1 MEQIT
6 LLIADDHNI
15 LRQGLIDVLRPY
27 NDIVVVDEAENG
39 QELINKYEKRK
50 PNVVLTDIE
59 MPIKSGLEA
68 AEEIIRKDANA
79 KILFLSMYFDEDN
92 IYKVDSIGGKGLL
105 SKEIFKDELVCAI
118 RKVFHGGTYYF
129 GMSETDLEK
138 VKLRSNEINNK
149 RKNSETALTPREHEI
164 MLELAKAI
172 SSEEIAQ
179 NLKMGKRTVDTYR
192 SSIMNKMGIN
202 TLPKLIKYAIRY
214 EEGLKSKK

>member
-6 LLIADDHNI
+6 LIIADDHNI
-15 LRQGLIDVLRPY
+15 LRQGLIDALRPY

-50 PNVVLTDIE
+50 PDVVLTDIE
-59 MPIKSGLEA
+59 MPLISGLEA

-79 KILFLSMYFDEDN
+79 KILFLSMYFNEDN
-92 IYKVDSIGGKGLL
+92 IYKVDLIGGKGLL

-118 RKVFHGGTYYF
+118 RKVFQGGTYYF
-129 GMSETDLEK
+129 GINETDLEK

-149 RKNSETALTPREHEI
+149 RKNSGTVLSPREHEI

-192 SSIMNKMGIN
+192 SSIMNKLGIN
-202 TLPKLIKYAIRY
+202 TLPKLIKFAIDY
-214 EEGLKSKK
+214 EVRLKSKK

>member
-6 LLIADDHNI
+6 LIIADDHNI
-15 LRQGLIDVLRPY
+15 LRQGLIDALRQY

-50 PNVVLTDIE
+50 PKVVLTDIE
-59 MPIKSGLEA
+59 MPLVSGLEA
-68 AEEIIRKDANA
+68 AEEIIRKDADA

-118 RKVFHGGTYYF
+118 RKVFQGETYYS

-138 VKLRSNEINNK
+138 VRLRSNEINNK
-149 RKNSETALTPREHEI
+149 RRNSDTALSPKEHEI

-172 SSEEIAQ
+172 SSEEIAH
-179 NLKMGKRTVDTYR
+179 NLKMGKRTVDAYR
-192 SSIMNKMGIN
+192 SSIMNKMGII
-202 TLPKLIKYAIRY
+202 TLPKLIKYAVQY
-214 EEGLKSKK
+214 EERLKSRK